1 MEDLPQVDLSGDI
14 TERINAAHTEGKD
27 LVLSYVDPDGRPHQ
41 SIRGSTH
48 VHRPDQ
54 IAVWVRENYVGT
66 MTPTRAPLSNGG
78 FLKAI
83 ESNPAVSLIYRN
95 AASRTTYVLSGR
107 ARVESDQALRDEIYA
122 NMPASEQQHS
132 KDHSGTAVIID
143 IDHVVGGTL
152 VNGTPTEKVEMVA
165 KSSF

>member
-1 MEDLPQVDLSGDI
+1 MGDLPAVDLSGDI
-14 TERINAAHTEGKD
+14 AARVNAAHGEGKN

-54 IAVWVRENYVGT
+54 IAIWVREGYVGT
-66 MTPTRAPLSNGG
+66 MTPTRPPLSNGG

-83 ESNPAVSLIYRN
+83 ERNPAVSLIYRD
-95 AASRTTYVLSGR
+95 ASSMTTYVFSGL
-107 ARVESDQALRDEIYA
+107 ARVETDQALRDEIYA
-122 NMPASEQQHS
+122 NMPASEQRHS
-132 KDHSGTAVIID
+132 ADRSGTAVIID

-152 VNGTPTEKVEMVA
+152 VGGKPSEKVEMGAVRNR
-165 KSSF
+165 

>member
-1 MEDLPQVDLSGDI
+1 MGDLPPVDLSGDI
-14 TERINAAHTEGKD
+14 TERINASHNEGMD
-27 LVLSYVDPDGRPHQ
+27 LVLSYVDAEGRPHQ

-54 IAVWVRENYVGT
+54 IAIWVRESYVGT
-66 MTPTRAPLSNGG
+66 MTPTRPPLANGG

-95 AASRTTYVLSGR
+95 ATSRTTYVFSGR
-107 ARVESDQALRDEIYA
+107 ARVETDQALRDEIYA
-122 NMPASEQQHS
+122 NMPASEQRHS
-132 KDHSGTAVIID
+132 EDHSGTAVIVD

-152 VNGTPTEKVEMVA
+152 VNGAPTEKVEMA
-165 KSSF
+165 ANSRS

>member
-1 MEDLPQVDLSGDI
+1 MGDLPPVDLSGDI
-14 TERINAAHTEGKD
+14 TERIRAAHTEGKD

-54 IAVWVRENYVGT
+54 IAIWVRESYVGT
-66 MTPTRAPLSNGG
+66 MTPTRPPLSNGG

-83 ESNPAVSLIYRN
+83 ESNPAVSLIFRD
-95 AASRTTYVLSGR
+95 ATSKTTYVFSGR
-107 ARVESDQALRDEIYA
+107 ARVEPDQALRDEIYA
-122 NMPASEQQHS
+122 SMPASEQQHS
-132 KDHSGTAVIID
+132 KDKSGTAVIID

-152 VNGTPTEKVEMVA
+152 VNGAPTEKVEMAA

>member
-1 MEDLPQVDLSGDI
+1 MGDLPPVDLSGEI
-14 TERINAAHTEGKD
+14 AERINASHIEGKD
-27 LVLSYVDPDGRPHQ
+27 LVLSYVDPEGRPHQ

-48 VHRPDQ
+48 VHRRDQ
-54 IAVWVRENYVGT
+54 IAIWVREDYVGT

-95 AASRTTYVLSGR
+95 ATSKTTYVLSGL
-107 ARVESDQALRDEIYA
+107 ARIEPGQALRDEIYA
-122 NMPASEQQHS
+122 SMPASEQQHS

-152 VNGTPTEKVEMVA
+152 VDGTPTEKIEMAA
-165 KSSF
+165 KRAL